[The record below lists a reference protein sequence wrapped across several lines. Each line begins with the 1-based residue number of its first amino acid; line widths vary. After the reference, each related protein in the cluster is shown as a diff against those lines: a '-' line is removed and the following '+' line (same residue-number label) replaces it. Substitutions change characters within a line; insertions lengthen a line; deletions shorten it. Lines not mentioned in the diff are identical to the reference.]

1 MKKQLGI
8 VILVVLCVGLLIAL
22 VVGKKQAD
30 TQRKKDA
37 DTILDFSNQ
46 LTTASASLDELR
58 QVNLVL
64 TNDLDASRQAFV
76 TLSNQYIAT
85 SASLSNTKTTLKVAQ
100 TTLKVAQDQIADLEA
115 QNQALDQRAAEMTNA
130 IANLSAQ
137 IAETQLKLVKSET
150 NNVFLENELIQQMA
164 KKAELERKFNDLSQ
178 VRAQVRKLRDDL
190 LVARRL
196 EWARKGINPAK
207 QQKGAQLLMTRTSAT
222 NGIIRQPGY
231 NLNVEVG
238 SEGSVKVVPAP
249 TNTPA
254 ATHLWRW

>member
-8 VILVVLCVGLLIAL
+8 VILIVLCVGLVITLI
-22 VVGKKQAD
+22 VGKKQAD

-46 LTTASASLDELR
+46 LTTASASLNELR

-64 TNDLDASRQAFV
+64 TNDLDASRQALV
-76 TLSNQYIAT
+76 MLSNQYVAT
-85 SASLSNTKTTLKVAQ
+85 SDSLSNTK

-115 QNQALDQRAAEMTNA
+115 QNRALDRRAAEMTNA

-137 IAETQLKLVKSET
+137 IAETQLKLVESET
-150 NNVFLENELIQQMA
+150 NNVFLENELKRQVAQ
-164 KKAELERKFNDLSQ
+164 KAELERKFNDLSQ
-178 VRAQVRKLRDDL
+178 VRAQVRKLRGDL
-190 LVARRL
+190 LIARRL
-196 EWARKGINPAK
+196 EWMREGTDPAK
-207 QQKGAQLLMTRTSAT
+207 QQKGAQLLITRTSAT
-222 NGIIRQPGY
+222 NGSIRPPGY

-249 TNTPA
+249 TNTSA
-254 ATHLWRW
+254 MTNLWRW

>member
-1 MKKQLGI
+1 MKRQLGI
-8 VILVVLCVGLLIAL
+8 VILVALCVGLVIAL
-22 VVGKKQAD
+22 IVGKKQAD

-64 TNDLDASRQAFV
+64 TNDLDASRQALV
-76 TLSNQYIAT
+76 TLSNQYVAT

-100 TTLKVAQDQIADLEA
+100 DQIADLEA
-115 QNQALDQRAAEMTNA
+115 RNQALDRRAAEMTNA

-137 IAETQLKLVKSET
+137 IAETQLKLIESET
-150 NNVFLENELIQQMA
+150 NNVFLQDELKRQVA

-178 VRAQVRKLRDDL
+178 VRAQVRKLRGDL
-190 LVARRL
+190 LIARRL
-196 EWARKGINPAK
+196 EWARKGTDPAK
-207 QQKGAQLLMTRTSAT
+207 QQKGAQLLMARTSAT
-222 NGIIRQPGY
+222 NGSIRPPGY

-238 SEGSVKVVPAP
+238 SEGSVKVVPAL

-254 ATHLWRW
+254 MTNLWRW

>member
-1 MKKQLGI
+1 MKTRLGI
-8 VILVVLCVGLLIAL
+8 IILVVVCAGLVAAL

-64 TNDLDASRQAFV
+64 TNDLDASRQALATF
-76 TLSNQYIAT
+76 SNQYVAT
-85 SASLSNTKTTLKVAQ
+85 AASLSNTKTTLNA
-100 TTLKVAQDQIADLEA
+100 AQDQIAGLKA
-115 QNQALDQRAAEMTNA
+115 QNQALDRRAAKMGDA
-130 IANLSAQ
+130 ISDLSAQ
-137 IAETQLKLVKSET
+137 IAETQMKLVESET
-150 NNVFLENELIQQMA
+150 NDAFLENELKHQVAQ
-164 KKAELERKFNDLSQ
+164 KAELEHKFNDLSQ

-190 LVARRL
+190 LVSRRL
-196 EWARKGINPAK
+196 EWTREGTSPDK
-207 QQKGAQLLMTRTSAT
+207 QQKGAQLLMGRTGAT
-222 NGIIRQPGY
+222 NGIIRPPGY

-249 TNTPA
+249 TNTPSLMN
-254 ATHLWRW
+254 LWRW

>member
-1 MKKQLGI
+1 MKTRLGI
-8 VILVVLCVGLLIAL
+8 IILVVVCAGLVAAL

-64 TNDLDASRQAFV
+64 TNDLDASRQALATF
-76 TLSNQYIAT
+76 SNQYVAT
-85 SASLSNTKTTLKVAQ
+85 AASLSNTKTTLNA
-100 TTLKVAQDQIADLEA
+100 AQDQIAGLKA
-115 QNQALDQRAAEMTNA
+115 QNQALDRRATGMNNT
-130 IANLSAQ
+130 IAKLSAQ
-137 IAETQLKLVKSET
+137 IIETQMELAESET
-150 NNVFLENELIQQMA
+150 NNAFLENELEWQVAQ
-164 KKAELERKFNDLSQ
+164 KAELERKFNDLSQ

-196 EWARKGINPAK
+196 EWTREGTNPAK

-222 NGIIRQPGY
+222 NGIIRPPGY

-238 SEGSVKVVPAP
+238 SEGSVKVVPTLTNAP
-249 TNTPA
+249 AVPDSSYP
-254 ATHLWRW
+254 

>member
-64 TNDLDASRQAFV
+64 TNDLDASRQ
-76 TLSNQYIAT
+76 TLATFSNQYIAT
-85 SASLSNTKTTLKVAQ
+85 AASLSNTKTTLKA
-100 TTLKVAQDQIADLEA
+100 AQDQIADLEA
-115 QNQALDQRAAEMTNA
+115 QNQTLDRRSAKMGDA
-130 IANLSAQ
+130 ISDLSAQ
-137 IAETQLKLVKSET
+137 IAETQMKLVESET
-150 NNVFLENELIQQMA
+150 NNVFLENELKHQVAQ
-164 KKAELERKFNDLSQ
+164 KAELERKFNDLSQ

-196 EWARKGINPAK
+196 EWTREGTSPDK

-222 NGIIRQPGY
+222 NGIIHPPGY

-238 SEGSVKVVPAP
+238 SEGSVKVIPAP
-249 TNTPA
+249 TDTPA
-254 ATHLWRW
+254 MTNLWRW